1 MSNKTVYVESYIS
14 NLGNMNSKNRTI
26 VIANTITLAIM
37 LVANFIAGAGIFSTT
52 TVAAVSHKYDTLF
65 APAGYAFIIWSL
77 IFLLSIAFV
86 SYEWSLLKKGDPKG
100 YIKRTGYWFTLSNVA
115 NTVWLYCWINEML
128 GWSVLVILLLLFSLC
143 VLTVRL
149 CLELDDEPVP
159 TIFFVW
165 WPITFYLGWIMV
177 ATIACIAAWLVSTG
191 WHGATI
197 GEDGWTITM
206 IAIASP
212 LYLWLVIK
220 RNLREAASVGIW
232 AFIAIA
238 VRQWQEH
245 HNIAITAI
253 IASVVLLLVIAIHAY
268 KNRYYSPTSKIK
280 RGEWK

>member
-1 MSNKTVYVESYIS
+1 
-14 NLGNMNSKNRTI
+14 MNSKNKTI
-26 VIANTITLAIM
+26 VIANTITLVIM
-37 LVANFIAGAGIFSTT
+37 LAANFVAGSGIFSTT

-86 SYEWSLLKKGDPKG
+86 SYEWALIKEDDPKG
-100 YIKRTGYWFTLSNVA
+100 YIKRTAYWFTLSNVA
-115 NTVWLYCWINEML
+115 NTIWLYCWINEML

-143 VLTVRL
+143 MLTIRL
-149 CLELDDEPVP
+149 RLELDDEPVR
-159 TIFFVW
+159 IIIFVW
-165 WPITFYLGWIMV
+165 WPITIYLGWIMV
-177 ATIACIAAWLVSTG
+177 ATIACIAAWLVGKG
-191 WHGATI
+191 WHGGTI
-197 GEDGWTITM
+197 GEDGWTIIM
-206 IAIASP
+206 IAIASM

-220 RNLREAASVGIW
+220 RNLREAAGVGIW

-238 VRQWQEH
+238 VRQWQSH

-253 IASVVLLLVIAIHAY
+253 IASAVLLIVIAIHAY